1 METYIF
7 MGICLITFV
16 GTIVLFRFLIS
27 DPEQGMLIGAAA
39 GLLLAIAAGGA
50 YFQFLSSCTTCV

>member
-7 MGICLITFV
+7 MGICLVTFI
-16 GTIVLFRFLIS
+16 GTIALFRFLIS
-27 DPEQGMLIGAAA
+27 DREQGMLIGAAA

-50 YFQFLSSCTTCV
+50 YFQYLSACSTCV

>member
-7 MGICLITFV
+7 MGICLITFI

-27 DPEQGMLIGAAA
+27 DRDQGMLIGAAA

-50 YFQFLSSCTTCV
+50 YFQYLSACRTCI

>member
-7 MGICLITFV
+7 MGISLITFL
-16 GTIVLFRFLIS
+16 GTIALFRFLIA
-27 DPEQGMLIGAAA
+27 DRDQGMLIGAAA

-50 YFQFLSSCTTCV
+50 YFQYLSACNTCV

>member
-7 MGICLITFV
+7 MGISLVTFL
-16 GTIVLFRFLIS
+16 GTIALFRFLIS
-27 DPEQGMLIGAAA
+27 DREQGMLIGAAA

-50 YFQFLSSCTTCV
+50 YFQYLSACTTCV